1 MATHKMLFKM
11 WRYSFILPRFDY
23 IYSEGVYKYKKSYF
37 RFVNCL
43 ILLLL
48 NLEMYTVDNIDSV
61 VLFVTNS
68 YQLFLYLNTW
78 FTVLVIYLSVNHIE
92 KLSITNRTL
101 TELAKTLG
109 VTKITKT
116 KRSEWKWLI
125 FI

>member
-1 MATHKMLFKM
+1 
-11 WRYSFILPRFDY
+11 
-23 IYSEGVYKYKKSYF
+23 
-37 RFVNCL
+37 
-43 ILLLL
+43 
-48 NLEMYTVDNIDSV
+48 MYTVDNIDSV

-116 KRSEWKWLI
+116 KRSEWKLLI

>member
-1 MATHKMLFKM
+1 
-11 WRYSFILPRFDY
+11 
-23 IYSEGVYKYKKSYF
+23 
-37 RFVNCL
+37 
-43 ILLLL
+43 
-48 NLEMYTVDNIDSV
+48 MYTVENIDSV

-68 YQLFLYLNTW
+68 YQLFLYLHTW

-116 KRSEWKWLI
+116 KRSEWKLLI